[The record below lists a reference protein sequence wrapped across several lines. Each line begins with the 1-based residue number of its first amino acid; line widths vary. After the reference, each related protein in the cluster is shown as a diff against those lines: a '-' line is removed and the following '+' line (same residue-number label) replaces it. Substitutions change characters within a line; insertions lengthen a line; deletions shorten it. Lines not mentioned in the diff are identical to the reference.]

1 MQTIIN
7 EVVLGIKGEPNESA
21 EAKEFRQGIIEDIEN
36 ANDIAKEK
44 GIKNWYVDYTPE
56 FPQI

>member
-1 MQTIIN
+1 MQTIMN

-44 GIKNWYVDYTPE
+44 GIKNTVIDFTPE
-56 FPQI
+56 FP

>member
-1 MQTIIN
+1 MN

-21 EAKEFRQGIIEDIEN
+21 EAKDFRQGIIEDIEN
-36 ANDIAKEK
+36 SNDISKEK

>member
-1 MQTIIN
+1 MQTIMN
-7 EVVLGIKGEPNESA
+7 EVVLNIKGEPNESA
-21 EAKEFRQGIIEDIEN
+21 EAKEFRQGIVEDIEN
-36 ANDIAKEK
+36 AEAIAKEK